1 MIEVM
6 YPRCCGLDVHKK
18 FVTACV
24 LGVTATGTGTRTV
37 REFSTMTADL
47 LRLSDW
53 LADEGVTQV
62 AMEST
67 GVYWKPVWNLLEGQ
81 CEQVLVNP
89 AHMKAVPG
97 RKTDVKDAE
106 WIADLLQHGL
116 LRASFVP
123 ARPERELRELTRY
136 RTQQVRVRAAEV
148 NRLQKTLEGAN
159 IKLGNVVSDVTGVS
173 ATAMLEAL
181 VAGTTDV
188 TELADL
194 AVGTLKRK
202 RTDLQQALHGRLTD
216 HQRFMIAQHLEAIR
230 FLDGQIERVS
240 GEIEERLAPF
250 GAMIEVIR
258 SIPGCGTWTAQVI
271 LAEIGTDMSRFPF
284 PGHLSSWAGM
294 CPGHDESGGKRRSG
308 RIRHGSPFLR
318 TTLVESA
325 YAASR
330 SNNTYL
336 SELFA
341 RLMKRKGR
349 KRAGIAVGRII
360 LETIHRLLST
370 GELYDDTRF
379 RRQSELT
386 EEARLVRKLEQLGHT
401 VTLDAVA

>member
-202 RTDLQQALHGRLTD
+202 RTDLQQALHGRLND

-379 RRQSELT
+379 RRQSALT

>member
-181 VAGTTDV
+181 VAGTTDL

-202 RTDLQQALHGRLTD
+202 RTDLQQALHGRLND

-271 LAEIGTDMSRFPF
+271 LAEIGTDMSRFPS

>member
-202 RTDLQQALHGRLTD
+202 RTDLQQALHGRLND

-271 LAEIGTDMSRFPF
+271 LAEIGTDMSRFPS

>member
-271 LAEIGTDMSRFPF
+271 LAEIGTDMSRFPS

-379 RRQSELT
+379 RRQSALT

>member
-202 RTDLQQALHGRLTD
+202 RTDLQQALHGRLND

-271 LAEIGTDMSRFPF
+271 LAEIGTDMSRFPS
-284 PGHLSSWAGM
+284 PDHLSSWAGM

>member
-24 LGVTATGTGTRTV
+24 LGITATGTGTRTV

-202 RTDLQQALHGRLTD
+202 RTDLQQALHGRLND

>member
-24 LGVTATGTGTRTV
+24 LGITATGTGTRTV

-202 RTDLQQALHGRLTD
+202 RTDLQQALHGRLND

-271 LAEIGTDMSRFPF
+271 LAEIGTDMSRFPS

-349 KRAGIAVGRII
+349 KRAGIAVGRIS

>member
-271 LAEIGTDMSRFPF
+271 LAEIGTDMSRFPS

>member
-24 LGVTATGTGTRTV
+24 LGITATGTGTRTV

-202 RTDLQQALHGRLTD
+202 RTDLQQALHGRLND

-271 LAEIGTDMSRFPF
+271 LAEIGTDMSRFPS

>member
-24 LGVTATGTGTRTV
+24 LGITATGTGTRTV

-271 LAEIGTDMSRFPF
+271 LAEIGTDMSRFPS

>member
-202 RTDLQQALHGRLTD
+202 RTDLQQALHGRLND

>member
-6 YPRCCGLDVHKK
+6 YPRCCVLDVHKK

-24 LGVTATGTGTRTV
+24 LGITATGTGTRTV

-136 RTQQVRVRAAEV
+136 RTQQVRVRAAEA

-271 LAEIGTDMSRFPF
+271 LAEIGTDMSRFPS